1 MALTRLPVANTLTGT
16 IASTNIANASL
27 NDVTALPGAIATGKV
42 LQVITA
48 TDNTS
53 RSSTSSSFVTA
64 SNTLSV
70 DITPSATSSKIFVT
84 TQFTVGLGADDQVC
98 TYTLNRD
105 STDLGDSGGEGMQ
118 RCAAYNVGWDVYFT
132 CAMSI
137 LDSPSSTSALTY
149 QVYGKTSKST
159 FYINYGAGIASI
171 TAYEIGA

>member
-48 TDNTS
+48 TDNTT

-84 TQFTVGLGADDQVC
+84 TQFTVGCATDDQVC
-98 TYTLNRD
+98 TYTLYRD

-118 RCAAYNVGWDVYFT
+118 RCAVYNVGWDVYFT

-149 QVYGKTSKST
+149 QVYGKRNSSS

>member
-1 MALTRLPVANTLTGT
+1 MALSKVDAVNFLTATIPSGNVANATL
-16 IASTNIANASL
+16 NA
-27 NDVTALPGAIATGKV
+27 VTALPGAIATGKV
-42 LQVITA
+42 LQVVTA
-48 TDNTS
+48 TDNTT

-84 TQFTVGLGADDQVC
+84 TQFTVGCAADDQVA

-118 RCAAYNVGWDVYFT
+118 RCAMYNAGYDAYFI

-149 QVYGKTSKST
+149 QVYGKTSKSS
-159 FYINYGAGIASI
+159 FYINYGAGLVSI
-171 TAYEIGA
+171 TAYEIAG

>member
-1 MALTRLPVANTLTGT
+1 MALSKIDAVNFLTGT
-16 IASTNIANASL
+16 IPSGNVANATL
-27 NDVTALPGAIATGKV
+27 NAVTALPGAIATGKV

-48 TDNTS
+48 TDNTT

-84 TQFTVGLGADDQVC
+84 TQFTVGCATDDQVC
-98 TYTLNRD
+98 TYTLYRD

-149 QVYGKTSKST
+149 QVYGKRNSSS
-159 FYINYGAGIASI
+159 FYINYGGGIASI
-171 TAYEIGA
+171 TAYEIAG